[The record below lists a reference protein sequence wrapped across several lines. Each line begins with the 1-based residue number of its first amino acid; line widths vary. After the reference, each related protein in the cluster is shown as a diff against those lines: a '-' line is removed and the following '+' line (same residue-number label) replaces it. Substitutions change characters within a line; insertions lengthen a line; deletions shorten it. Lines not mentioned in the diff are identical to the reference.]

1 MDMDPTDNDE
11 LRSLKVRKQLKEI
24 PWFEAAQTLCA
35 VMTVL
40 ALVAIVFLLVPAPCS
55 RYGESILEHIIFG
68 PPKMIIPPY

>member
-11 LRSLKVRKQLKEI
+11 LRSMKVRKQLKEI
-24 PWFEAAQTLCA
+24 PWFEAAQTLTA
-35 VMTVL
+35 VMIVL
-40 ALVAIVFLLVPAPCS
+40 VLVAFIFLLVPAPCS